1 MSEACCGECQNGRGD
16 GVLDVQRP
24 PDGLTQ
30 EPMGYDGV
38 LVLPEQGRAGA
49 LFLHAVT
56 EDPRERHDASGSD
69 HRPVVAEINI

>member
-1 MSEACCGECQNGRGD
+1 
-16 GVLDVQRP
+16 
-24 PDGLTQ
+24 
-30 EPMGYDGV
+30 MGHDGV